1 MLSAQP
7 LNILSRVIVC
17 ISACMVTSAS
27 AHAAD
32 TFRDAIAPLLK
43 SRCVTCHSTAEMQG
57 ELDLEH
63 FKSLDDVKR
72 HPAVW
77 LKVREQV
84 TLGEMPPKEKPQL
97 SATEKDSLLK
107 WVDGTL
113 HEIALAHAGDPGPV
127 VIRRLSNAEYAYTLR
142 DLTGVAALDPG
153 REFPIDGAAGEGFT
167 NAGAALVMSPALLT
181 KYLDAAKEVAEH
193 AVLLPDGVRFS
204 EFTTQ
209 QDRTDELLRKI
220 REFYARYST
229 TGGAT
234 SVNLQ
239 GIKFDTNAGGR
250 LPVERYVAA
259 LLKQRDAL
267 RAGTT
272 KLADVARTAELNEK
286 YLTTLRTALN
296 DRNPSPLLDG
306 LRREFDRASADDPA
320 PVVRAIESWQR
331 SLWRFAGVG
340 HIGKVNGP
348 KAWQEPVVPLAA
360 SHEIKHKL
368 PAPTVGAH
376 GDASDVVVY
385 LSVGDAGDGVTGD
398 IAEWSNLRLVGPGR
412 SDLPLR
418 DVRAAVEQLGRRR
431 EAIVASAAKC
441 LAAAAEAESAK
452 EPTDVAKLAAK
463 HDVEPELLA
472 AWLEYLGFGNSGPAA
487 IGPLLKNKM
496 PRTPDYEFIKGWFG
510 PDALSVVANSSDANV
525 RIPGTMKPHGFA
537 MHPAPKVAV
546 VAAWRSPVAANL
558 RVSGTVLHAH
568 PECGNGIEWALELRR
583 GRTRERLAGGP
594 STRDKPITV
603 GPIDGVRVAPGD
615 MVAMVVSPR
624 QGSHACDLTAID
636 LVLHDGTREW
646 NLAKDVSPDILAGNP
661 HADGFGNQEVWHFA
675 GEPIDDTAGPM
686 IPADSLL
693 AKWRNNPDAA
703 LRRVVAEQLQNELR
717 RELAGETKPIAT
729 GTKNPEAVSVDQ
741 ELCRQ
746 LLAFNGPLLAT
757 SLKNLKPATAGE
769 GKSTY
774 GIDPTLFGK
783 LPPNTKVVSASVDPN
798 SLCVAAPQVIE
809 VRLPASL
816 AAGCELAATARL
828 HTSAGGE
835 GSVQMQVLDERPD
848 AAAGLVAGKVESAVS
863 NGRWSDNNLRTNY
876 GAPVITAN
884 TGPAR
889 TRFEASFDEFRRL
902 FPIALCYTKIVPV
915 DEVVTLT
922 LFHREDFELQRLM
935 LDRAETE
942 ELNRLWIELMYVSEA
957 PLKQVDVFEQLYQ
970 YATQDADPKA
980 FEPMRGPINEAARH
994 FRKLVESAEPGHVRS
1009 VLEFAAKTWRRPL
1022 TPAEQD
1028 ELRGLYMKLRGQ
1040 QIAHEA
1046 AVRMLIARVLIA
1058 PAFLYRGEDATAGVK
1073 ATPVDNHELAT
1084 RLSYFLWSS
1093 CPDAPLLSL
1102 AERGSLTDP
1111 EVLAAQARRMLRDDK
1126 VRRLALEFGCRWLH
1140 IRDLDT
1146 LDEKSDR
1153 HFPTFAALRGDML
1166 EESARFFTDLFQHD
1180 RAVTSL
1186 LDADHTF
1193 ANAALAKHYGI
1204 ATHELDWHRIDGVRS
1219 SGRGG
1224 ILGFAATLAK
1234 QSGASRTSP
1243 ILRGNWISE
1252 VVLGEKLPKPPK
1264 GVPILPEEAPVGLT
1278 ERQLIERHS
1287 SDAKCAACHKRID
1300 PLGFAL
1306 EGFDAIGRAR
1316 SKDAAGLAIDTA
1328 AKLADGTE
1336 FAGIDGLRNYLST
1349 TRRDDFLRQFCR
1361 KLLGYA
1367 LGRGVQLSDQP
1378 LIDRMVAELKQNEFR
1393 VGTAV
1398 ELIVR
1403 SPQFQEVRGRDFVAQ
1418 E

>member
-1 MLSAQP
+1 MRRSVAALFLLVA
-7 LNILSRVIVC
+7 
-17 ISACMVTSAS
+17 ACHSV

-32 TFRDAIAPLLK
+32 TFHDSIAPLLK
-43 SRCVTCHSTAEMQG
+43 SRCVTCHSTKEMQG
-57 ELDLEH
+57 ELDLER
-63 FKSLDDVKR
+63 FKTLDDVKR
-72 HPAVW
+72 HPNVW
-77 LKVREQV
+77 LKVREQI

-97 SATEKDSLLK
+97 AATEKESLLK

-113 HEIALAHAGDPGPV
+113 HDIALAQAGDPGPV
-127 VIRRLSNAEYAYTLR
+127 VIRRLSNMEYAYTLR

-193 AVLLPDGVRFS
+193 AVLLPDGLRFS
-204 EFTTQ
+204 AFTTQ

-259 LLKQRDAL
+259 LVKHRDDL
-267 RAGTT
+267 RAGSA
-272 KLADVARTAELNEK
+272 KLSDVARSAELNEK
-286 YLTTLRTALN
+286 YLTTLWAALN
-296 DRNPSPLLDG
+296 DRKPAPLLDAV
-306 LRREFDRASADDPA
+306 RREFDRAAPDDPA
-320 PVVRAIESWQR
+320 TVVRAIESWQR
-331 SLWRFAGVG
+331 SLWRFASVG
-340 HIGKVNGP
+340 HIGKLNGP
-348 KAWQEPVVPLAA
+348 KAWQEPVTPLAT

-368 PAPTVGAH
+368 QAPAVGAN
-376 GDASDVVVY
+376 GEAGDVVVY
-385 LSVGDAGDGVTGD
+385 LSIGDAGDGAAGD

-418 DVRAAVEQLGRRR
+418 DVRAAVEQFGRRR

-452 EPTDVAKLAAK
+452 EPTDVAKLATK

-472 AWLEYLGFGNSGPAA
+472 AWLDYLGLGNSGPAVL
-487 IGPLLKNKM
+487 GPLLKNKM
-496 PRTPDYEFIKGWFG
+496 PRTPDYDFIKGWFG
-510 PDALSVVANSSDANV
+510 PDALSVVANSSDAAV
-525 RIPGTMKPHGFA
+525 RIPGNMKPHGFA
-537 MHPAPKVAV
+537 VHPAPKVAV

-558 RVSGTVLHAH
+558 QVSGTMLHAH

-583 GRTRERLAGGP
+583 GRTREKLAGGL

-603 GPIDGVRVAPGD
+603 GPLENVRVAPGD

-624 QGSHACDLTAID
+624 QGNHSCDLTAID
-636 LVLHDGTREW
+636 LVLNDGTREW
-646 NLAKDVSPDILAGNP
+646 NLAKEVSPDILAGNP
-661 HADGFGNQEVWHFA
+661 HADGFGHKDVWHFA
-675 GEPIDDTAGPM
+675 GEPIDDTSGPVV
-686 IPADSLL
+686 PADSLM
-693 AKWRNNPDAA
+693 AKWRSTTDKA
-703 LRRVVAEQLQNELR
+703 LRHAVATQLQNELQ
-717 RELAGETKPIAT
+717 REFAGEAKPVAT
-729 GTKNPEAVSVDQ
+729 AGAKPEPLSADR

-746 LLAFNGPLLAT
+746 LLAFNGPLLAPA
-757 SLKNLKPATAGE
+757 LKNLKPATQGV

-774 GIDPTLFGK
+774 GIDPALFGK
-783 LPPNTKVVSASVDPN
+783 LPPAAKGASAVVEPN

-816 AAGCELAATARL
+816 AAGCELVASTRL
-828 HTSAGGE
+828 HASAGGE

-848 AAAGLVAGKVESAVS
+848 ASAGLVAGKVENAMA

-884 TGPAR
+884 SGPAR
-889 TRFEASFDEFRRL
+889 ARFEAAFDEFRKL

-922 LFHREDFELQRLM
+922 LFYREDSELARLM
-935 LDRAETE
+935 LDAEQNAA
-942 ELNRLWIELMYVSEA
+942 LDRLWGELMYVSEA
-957 PLKQVDVFEQLYQ
+957 PLKQVDAFEQLYQ
-970 YATQDADPKA
+970 FATQDADPTA
-980 FEPMRGPINEAARH
+980 FEPMRGPINEQARH
-994 FRKLVESAEPGHVRS
+994 FRKLVEAAEPGHVRS
-1009 VLEFAAKTWRRPL
+1009 VLQFAAKAWRRPL
-1022 TPAEQD
+1022 TPTEQD
-1028 ELRGLYMKLRGQ
+1028 ELRALYTKLRGQ

-1046 AVRMLIARVLIA
+1046 AVRMLIARVLVA

-1093 CPDAPLLSL
+1093 GPDEPLRAL
-1102 AERGSLTDP
+1102 AEHGSLTDP
-1111 EVLAAQARRMLRDDK
+1111 DVLAGQARRMLRDDK
-1126 VRRLALEFGCRWLH
+1126 VRRLALEFGCQWLH

-1146 LDEKSDR
+1146 LDEKSER
-1153 HFPTFAALRGDML
+1153 HFPTFADVRGDML
-1166 EESARFFTDLFQHD
+1166 EEPVRFFIDFFQAD
-1180 RAVTSL
+1180 RPVTSL
-1186 LDADHTF
+1186 LDADYMF
-1193 ANAALAKHYGI
+1193 VNGRLAEHYGFPVL
-1204 ATHELDWHRIDGVRS
+1204 TSDWHRMDGVHAA
-1219 SGRGG
+1219 GRGG

-1264 GVPILPEEAPVGLT
+1264 GVPILPEEAPAGLT

-1316 SKDAAGLAIDTA
+1316 GYDAAGLKIDMNS
-1328 AKLADGTE
+1328 KLADGTDI
-1336 FAGIDGLRNYLST
+1336 AGIDGLRNYLST

-1378 LIDRMVAELKQNEFR
+1378 LIDRMIAELKQNEFR
-1393 VGTAV
+1393 VGMAV

-1403 SPQFQEVRGRDFVAQ
+1403 SPQFREVRGRDFVAQ

>member
-1 MLSAQP
+1 MKRTLSPLLILLTVVASQP
-7 LNILSRVIVC
+7 
-17 ISACMVTSAS
+17 

-32 TFRDAIAPLLK
+32 TFRDSIAPLLK
-43 SRCVTCHSTAEMQG
+43 SRCATCHSTADMQG
-57 ELDLEH
+57 ELDLER
-63 FKSLDDVKR
+63 FQSLDDVKR

-77 LKVREQV
+77 LKVREQIM
-84 TLGEMPPKEKPQL
+84 LGEMPPKEKPQL
-97 SATEKDSLLK
+97 AANEKDALLL

-113 HEIALAHAGDPGPV
+113 NDIALAQAGDPGPV
-127 VIRRLSNAEYAYTLR
+127 VIRRLSNMEYAYTLR

-204 EFTTQ
+204 KFTTQ
-209 QDRTDELLRKI
+209 QDRTDELLHKI

-239 GIKFDTNAGGR
+239 GIKFDTNAGGQ
-250 LPVERYVAA
+250 LPVDRYVAV
-259 LLKQRDAL
+259 LLRHRDDL
-267 RAGTT
+267 
-272 KLADVARTAELNEK
+272 RTAKMQVVDAALTAGLNEK
-286 YLTTLRTALN
+286 YLSTLWTALN
-296 DRNPSPLLDG
+296 DREPSPLLDAV
-306 LRREFDRASADDPA
+306 RHEFDRAKADDPA
-320 PVVRAIESWQR
+320 PVVRAIEAWQR
-331 SLWRFAGVG
+331 SLWRFASVG
-340 HIGKVNGP
+340 HIGKLNGP
-348 KAWQEPVVPLAA
+348 KAWQEPVTPLAA

-368 PAPTVGAH
+368 PPPTV
-376 GDASDVVVY
+376 DALGEAGDVVVY
-385 LSVGDAGDGVTGD
+385 LSASDAGDGTTGD
-398 IAEWSNLRLVGPGR
+398 FAEWSNLRLVGPGR

-431 EAIVASAAKC
+431 EAIVSSAAKC
-441 LAAAAEAESAK
+441 LAAAAEADASK
-452 EPTDVAKLAAK
+452 EPTDVTKLAAK

-472 AWLEYLGFGNSGPAA
+472 AWLEYLGLSNSGPAA
-487 IGPLLKNKM
+487 IGPLLKKKM
-496 PRTPDYEFIKGWFG
+496 PRTPDYEFIKGWFEA
-510 PDALSVVANSSDANV
+510 DALSVVANSSDATV
-525 RIPGTMKPHGFA
+525 RIPGTMKGHGFA
-537 MHPAPKVAV
+537 MHPAPKIAV
-546 VAAWRSPVAANL
+546 VAAWRSPAAATM

-583 GRTRERLAGGP
+583 GRTRERLAGGLG
-594 STRDKPITV
+594 TRDKPITV
-603 GPIDGVRVAPGD
+603 GPLEGVRVAPGD
-615 MVAMVVSPR
+615 IVAMVVSPR
-624 QGSHACDLTAID
+624 QGNHSCDLTAVD
-636 LVLHDGTREW
+636 LVLNDGTREW

-661 HADGFGNQEVWHFA
+661 HADRFGNNDVWYFA
-675 GEPIDDTAGPM
+675 GEPIEGASAPL

-693 AKWRNNPDAA
+693 AKWRNKADAE
-703 LRRVVAEQLQNELR
+703 LRRGVAQQLRDELR
-717 RELAGETKPIAT
+717 REIAGEARRAASGGAKT
-729 GTKNPEAVSVDQ
+729 GALSADQ

-746 LLAFNGPLLAT
+746 LLAFNGPLLGA
-757 SLKNLKPATAGE
+757 SLKNLKPAASGA

-774 GIDPTLFGK
+774 GLDPALFGT
-783 LPPNTKVVSASVDPN
+783 LPPNAKRGAAPVEAN

-816 AAGCELAATARL
+816 AAGCDLAATARL

-835 GSVQMQVLDERPD
+835 GSVQMQVVDLRPD
-848 AAAGLVAGKVESAVS
+848 GAAGLVAGNVENAMA

-884 TGPAR
+884 SGPAHD
-889 TRFEASFDEFRRL
+889 RFTASFDEFRRL

-922 LFHREDFELQRLM
+922 LFHREDGELQRLM
-935 LDRAETE
+935 LDGKEKAE
-942 ELNRLWIELMYVSEA
+942 LDRLWGELIYVSEA

-970 YATQDADPKA
+970 FATQDADPKA
-980 FEPMRGPINEAARH
+980 FEPMRGPINEQAKH
-994 FRKLVESAEPGHVRS
+994 FKKLIAESEPKQVRS
-1009 VLEFAAKTWRRPL
+1009 VLEFAAKAWRRPL
-1022 TPAEQD
+1022 AKAEQD
-1028 ELRGLYMKLRGQ
+1028 ELRSLYAKLRGQ
-1040 QIAHEA
+1040 KIAHEA
-1046 AVRMLIARVLIA
+1046 AVRMLIARVLVA
-1058 PAFLYRGEDATAGVK
+1058 PAFLYRGEQPTAGEK

-1093 CPDAPLLSL
+1093 GPDESLRAL

-1111 EVLAAQARRMLRDDK
+1111 EVLAGQARRMLRDDK
-1126 VRRLALEFGCRWLH
+1126 VRRLALEFGCQWLH

-1146 LDEKSDR
+1146 LEEKSER

-1166 EESARFFTDLFQHD
+1166 EEPVRFFIDFFQAD
-1180 RAVTSL
+1180 RPVTAL
-1186 LDADHTF
+1186 LDADYMF
-1193 ANAALAKHYGI
+1193 VNGNLAEHYGFPVLT
-1204 ATHELDWHRIDGVRS
+1204 AEWHRMDGVHAA
-1219 SGRGG
+1219 GRGG

-1264 GVPILPEEAPVGLT
+1264 GVPILPEEAPAGLT

-1306 EGFDAIGRAR
+1306 ESFDAIGRAR
-1316 SKDAAGLAIDTA
+1316 GYDAAGLKIDMN
-1328 AKLADGTE
+1328 AKLVDGTE
-1336 FAGIDGLRNYLST
+1336 IAGVDGLRNYLST

-1378 LIDRMVAELKQNEFR
+1378 LIDKMVAELKRNEFR

-1398 ELIVR
+1398 ELIVL
-1403 SPQFQEVRGRDFVAQ
+1403 SPQFREVRGRDFVAQ